1 MKITKEHWAQL
12 VVVILIAV
20 FLFLILQQ
28 CKSSGKSGGMPGGA
42 PGGMGGA
49 PSGAPAGGA
58 APNAKAGKDAKKG
71 GDKAAGF
78 GGAPGAPGAA
88 GGAQQDAAANTV
100 TVSAKTVKPETII
113 ATVHVNGDVSSKS
126 EVSTFPITSG
136 KITQVR
142 YDIGD
147 KVNKND
153 IIAYV
158 DPSKPGANYVASPV
172 KAPVSG
178 TIIECNVHAGDTVSP
193 NTVIATI
200 GSVTDIEIVVYVSE
214 KYSKYLKNGLP
225 AYLHL
230 TAYPDEK
237 FMTKITSVSP
247 VVAKSTRTIKV
258 SLELEK
264 YDARIKPGMFASIDL
279 VIQQRDNTIVVP
291 KKALRTYNDEQCVFV
306 INPATNTAE
315 RVIVT
320 VGLTND
326 NEAQITSG
334 LSAGQKVITAGS
346 VTDGCPVRIADES

>member
-1 MKITKEHWAQL
+1 MKITKENWAQL
-12 VVVILIAV
+12 LVVIIITF
-20 FLFLILQQ
+20 FLFLIVFG
-28 CKSSGKSGGMPGGA
+28 KVTGKSGAPGGPGGPGGAPGAGAPGGA
-42 PGGMGGA
+42 PGGA
-49 PSGAPAGGA
+49 
-58 APNAKAGKDAKKG
+58 KG
-71 GDKAAGF
+71 G
-78 GGAPGAPGAA
+78 GGMPGAPG
-88 GGAQQDAAANTV
+88 GAPQDAAANTV

-147 KVNKND
+147 KVTKND

-178 TIIECNVHAGDTVSP
+178 TIIECNVHPGDTVGP

-200 GSVTDIEIVVYVSE
+200 GSVTDIEVVVYVSE
-214 KYSKYLKNGLP
+214 KYSKYLKQGLP
-225 AYLHL
+225 AYLYL
-230 TAYPDEK
+230 TAYADEK
-237 FMTKITSVSP
+237 FLTRIASISP
-247 VVAKSTRTIKV
+247 VVAKNTRTIKV

-291 KKALRTYNDEQCVFV
+291 KRALRTFNDEQCVFV

-334 LSAGQKVITAGS
+334 LTAGQKVITAGS
-346 VTDGCPVRIADES
+346 VTEGCPVRIADES

>member
-1 MKITKEHWAQL
+1 MKINKENWAQL
-12 VVVILIAV
+12 LVVILIAV

-28 CKSSGKSGGMPGGA
+28 CRSSGKSGGPGGPGGA
-42 PGGMGGA
+42 PGA
-49 PSGAPAGGA
+49 
-58 APNAKAGKDAKKG
+58 
-71 GDKAAGF
+71 
-78 GGAPGAPGAA
+78 GAPGAKGPGGIPGAP
-88 GGAQQDAAANTV
+88 GGAPQDAAANTV

-147 KVNKND
+147 KVTKND

-158 DPSKPGANYVASPV
+158 DPAKPGANYVASPV

-178 TIIECNVHAGDTVSP
+178 TIIDCNVHPGDTVGP

-200 GSVTDIEIVVYVSE
+200 GSVTDIEVVVYVSE
-214 KYSKYLKNGLP
+214 KYSKYLKQGLP
-225 AYLHL
+225 AYLYL
-230 TAYPDEK
+230 TAYADEK
-237 FMTKITSVSP
+237 FLTRIASISP
-247 VVAKSTRTIKV
+247 VVAKNTRTIKV

-291 KKALRTYNDEQCVFV
+291 KRALRTYNDEQCVFV
-306 INPATNTAE
+306 VNPTTNTAE

-334 LSAGQKVITAGS
+334 LTSGQKVITAGS
-346 VTDGCPVRIADES
+346 VTEGCPVRIADES

>member
-1 MKITKEHWAQL
+1 MKITKENWAQL
-12 VVVILIAV
+12 LVVIIITF
-20 FLFLILQQ
+20 FLFLIVFG
-28 CKSSGKSGGMPGGA
+28 KVTGKSGAPGGPGGPGGAPGAGAPGGA
-42 PGGMGGA
+42 PGGA
-49 PSGAPAGGA
+49 
-58 APNAKAGKDAKKG
+58 KG
-71 GDKAAGF
+71 G
-78 GGAPGAPGAA
+78 GGMPGAPG
-88 GGAQQDAAANTV
+88 GAPQDAAANTV

-147 KVNKND
+147 KVTKND

-178 TIIECNVHAGDTVSP
+178 TIIECNVHPGDTVGP

-200 GSVTDIEIVVYVSE
+200 GSVTDIEVVVYVSE
-214 KYSKYLKNGLP
+214 KYSKYLKQGLP
-225 AYLHL
+225 AYLYL
-230 TAYPDEK
+230 TAYADEK
-237 FMTKITSVSP
+237 FLTRIASISP
-247 VVAKSTRTIKV
+247 VVAKNTRTIKV

-291 KKALRTYNDEQCVFV
+291 KRALRTFNDEQCVFI

-334 LSAGQKVITAGS
+334 LTAGQKVITAGS
-346 VTDGCPVRIADES
+346 VTEGCPVRIADES

>member
-1 MKITKEHWAQL
+1 MKITKENWAQL
-12 VVVILIAV
+12 LVVIIITV
-20 FLFLILQQ
+20 FLVLILYQ
-28 CKSSGKSGGMPGGA
+28 CHGSGKGGAGGAPGAGAPAGAPAGGAPNAKASGKAGKGKDAKSGGAPGMPGGA
-42 PGGMGGA
+42 PG
-49 PSGAPAGGA
+49 
-58 APNAKAGKDAKKG
+58 
-71 GDKAAGF
+71 
-78 GGAPGAPGAA
+78 
-88 GGAQQDAAANTV
+88 QQDAAANTV
-100 TVSAKTVKPETII
+100 TVSTKVVKPETII

-147 KVNKND
+147 KVNKNE

-178 TIIECNVHAGDTVSP
+178 TIIECNVHPGDTVGP

-200 GSVTDIEIVVYVSE
+200 GSVTDIEVVVYVSE

-230 TAYPDEK
+230 TAYADEQ
-237 FMTKITSVSP
+237 FLAKITSISP
-247 VVAKSTRTIKV
+247 VVARNTRTIKV

-291 KKALRTYNDEQCVFV
+291 KRALRTYNDEQCVFV
-306 INPATNTAE
+306 VNPTTNTAE

-334 LSAGQKVITAGS
+334 LTSGQKVITAGS
-346 VTDGCPVRIADES
+346 VTEGCPVRIADES

>member
-1 MKITKEHWAQL
+1 MKITKENWAQL
-12 VVVILIAV
+12 LVVIIITF
-20 FLFLILQQ
+20 FLFLIVFG
-28 CKSSGKSGGMPGGA
+28 KVTGKSGAPGGPGGPGGAPGAGAPGGA
-42 PGGMGGA
+42 PGGAKGSGGM
-49 PSGAPAGGA
+49 
-58 APNAKAGKDAKKG
+58 
-71 GDKAAGF
+71 
-78 GGAPGAPGAA
+78 PGAPG
-88 GGAQQDAAANTV
+88 GAPQDAAANTV

-147 KVNKND
+147 KVTKND

-178 TIIECNVHAGDTVSP
+178 TIIECNVHPGDTVGP

-200 GSVTDIEIVVYVSE
+200 GSVTDIEVVVYVSE
-214 KYSKYLKNGLP
+214 KYSKYLKQGLP
-225 AYLHL
+225 AYLYL
-230 TAYPDEK
+230 TAYADEK
-237 FMTKITSVSP
+237 FLTRIASISP
-247 VVAKSTRTIKV
+247 VVAKNTRTIKV

-291 KKALRTYNDEQCVFV
+291 KRALRTFNDEQCVFV

-334 LSAGQKVITAGS
+334 LTAGQKVITAGS
-346 VTDGCPVRIADES
+346 VTEGCPVRIADES

>member
-1 MKITKEHWAQL
+1 MRITKENWAQL
-12 VVVILIAV
+12 LVVIIIAV
-20 FLFLILQQ
+20 FLALILYQ
-28 CKSSGKSGGMPGGA
+28 CQGSKKGAAGGMPGA
-42 PGGMGGA
+42 GGPGGA
-49 PSGAPAGGA
+49 PAGAPAGGA
-58 APNAKAGKDAKKG
+58 PNAKASGKAGKDAKKG
-71 GDKAAGF
+71 KGSAG
-78 GGAPGAPGAA
+78 PGAPGAQ
-88 GGAQQDAAANTV
+88 GGAPQEAVVNTV

-153 IIAYV
+153 IVAYV

-178 TIIECNVHAGDTVSP
+178 TIIECNVHPGDTVSP
-193 NTVIATI
+193 NTVIVTI
-200 GSVTDIEIVVYVSE
+200 GSVTDIEVVVYVSE

-230 TAYPDEK
+230 TAYPDEQ
-237 FMTKITSVSP
+237 FMAKIASVSP
-247 VVAKSTRTIKV
+247 VVAKNTRTIKV

-264 YDARIKPGMFASIDL
+264 YDARIKPGMFAAIDL

-306 INPATNTAE
+306 INPTTNTAE
-315 RVIVT
+315 RAIVT

-334 LSAGQKVITAGS
+334 LTAGQKVITAGS
-346 VTDGCPVRIADES
+346 VTEGCPVRIADES

>member
-1 MKITKEHWAQL
+1 M
-12 VVVILIAV
+12 
-20 FLFLILQQ
+20 
-28 CKSSGKSGGMPGGA
+28 
-42 PGGMGGA
+42 
-49 PSGAPAGGA
+49 
-58 APNAKAGKDAKKG
+58 
-71 GDKAAGF
+71 
-78 GGAPGAPGAA
+78 
-88 GGAQQDAAANTV
+88 
-100 TVSAKTVKPETII
+100 
-113 ATVHVNGDVSSKS
+113 
-126 EVSTFPITSG
+126 
-136 KITQVR
+136 R

-147 KVNKND
+147 KVTKND

-178 TIIECNVHAGDTVSP
+178 TIIECNVHPGDTVGP

-200 GSVTDIEIVVYVSE
+200 GSVTDIEVVVYVSE
-214 KYSKYLKNGLP
+214 KYSKYLKQGLP
-225 AYLHL
+225 AYLYL
-230 TAYPDEK
+230 TAYADEK
-237 FMTKITSVSP
+237 FLTRIASISP
-247 VVAKSTRTIKV
+247 VVAKNTRTIKV

-291 KKALRTYNDEQCVFV
+291 KRALRTFNDEQCVFV

-334 LSAGQKVITAGS
+334 LTAGQKVITAGS
-346 VTDGCPVRIADES
+346 VTEGCPVRIADES

>member
-1 MKITKEHWAQL
+1 MKINKENWAQL
-12 VVVILIAV
+12 LVVLIITF
-20 FLFLILQQ
+20 FLFLMVFGKIT
-28 CKSSGKSGGMPGGA
+28 GKSAAQGGPGGPGGPWGAPGGAPNAKGPGGMPGA
-42 PGGMGGA
+42 PGGA
-49 PSGAPAGGA
+49 P
-58 APNAKAGKDAKKG
+58 
-71 GDKAAGF
+71 
-78 GGAPGAPGAA
+78 
-88 GGAQQDAAANTV
+88 QDAAANTV

-147 KVNKND
+147 KVTKND

-178 TIIECNVHAGDTVSP
+178 TIIDCNVHPGDTVGP

-200 GSVTDIEIVVYVSE
+200 GSVTDIEVVVYVSE

-225 AYLHL
+225 AYLYL
-230 TAYPDEK
+230 TAYADEK
-237 FMTKITSVSP
+237 FLTRIASISP
-247 VVAKSTRTIKV
+247 VVAKNTRTIKV

-291 KKALRTYNDEQCVFV
+291 KRALRTFNDEQCVFV

-334 LSAGQKVITAGS
+334 LTAGQKVITAGS
-346 VTDGCPVRIADES
+346 VTEGCPVRIADES

>member
-1 MKITKEHWAQL
+1 MKITKENWAQL
-12 VVVILIAV
+12 LVVLIITF
-20 FLFLILQQ
+20 FLFLMVFGKIT
-28 CKSSGKSGGMPGGA
+28 GKSAAQGGPGGPGGPGGAGAPGGAPNAKGAGGMPGA
-42 PGGMGGA
+42 PGGA
-49 PSGAPAGGA
+49 P
-58 APNAKAGKDAKKG
+58 
-71 GDKAAGF
+71 
-78 GGAPGAPGAA
+78 
-88 GGAQQDAAANTV
+88 QDAAANTV
-100 TVSAKTVKPETII
+100 TVSAKVVKPETII

-136 KITQVR
+136 KVTQVLH
-142 YDIGD
+142 DIGE
-147 KVNKND
+147 KVNKNE

-178 TIIECNVHAGDTVSP
+178 TIIECNVHPGDTVGP

-200 GSVTDIEIVVYVSE
+200 GSVTDIEVVVYVSE

-230 TAYPDEK
+230 TAYADEQ
-237 FMTKITSVSP
+237 FLAKITSISP
-247 VVAKSTRTIKV
+247 VVAKNTRTIKV

-306 INPATNTAE
+306 VNPATNTAE

-334 LSAGQKVITAGS
+334 LTAGQKVITAGS
-346 VTDGCPVRIADES
+346 VTEGCPVRIADES

>member
-1 MKITKEHWAQL
+1 MKITKENWAQL
-12 VVVILIAV
+12 LVVLIITF
-20 FLFLILQQ
+20 FLFLMVFGKIT
-28 CKSSGKSGGMPGGA
+28 GKSAAQGGPGGPGGPGGAGAPGGAPNAKGAGGMPGA
-42 PGGMGGA
+42 PGGA
-49 PSGAPAGGA
+49 P
-58 APNAKAGKDAKKG
+58 
-71 GDKAAGF
+71 
-78 GGAPGAPGAA
+78 
-88 GGAQQDAAANTV
+88 QDAAANTV
-100 TVSAKTVKPETII
+100 TVSAKVVKPETII

-147 KVNKND
+147 KVSKND

-178 TIIECNVHAGDTVSP
+178 TIIDCNVHPGDTVGP

-200 GSVTDIEIVVYVSE
+200 GSVTDIEVVVYVSE
-214 KYSKYLKNGLP
+214 KYSKFLKLGLP

-230 TAYPDEK
+230 TAYADEK
-237 FMTKITSVSP
+237 FLAKITSISP
-247 VVAKSTRTIKV
+247 VVAKNTRTIKV

-306 INPATNTAE
+306 VNPATNTAE

-326 NEAQITSG
+326 NDAQITSG
-334 LSAGQKVITAGS
+334 LSAGQKVITAGA
-346 VTDGCPVRIADES
+346 VTEGCPVRIADES

>member
-1 MKITKEHWAQL
+1 MKITKENWAQL
-12 VVVILIAV
+12 LVVLIITF
-20 FLFLILQQ
+20 FLFLMVFGKIT
-28 CKSSGKSGGMPGGA
+28 GKSAAQGGPGGPGGAGAPGGAPNAKGAGGMPGA
-42 PGGMGGA
+42 PGGA
-49 PSGAPAGGA
+49 P
-58 APNAKAGKDAKKG
+58 
-71 GDKAAGF
+71 
-78 GGAPGAPGAA
+78 
-88 GGAQQDAAANTV
+88 QDAAANTV
-100 TVSAKTVKPETII
+100 TVSAKVVKPETII

-147 KVNKND
+147 KVSKND

-178 TIIECNVHAGDTVSP
+178 TIIDCNVHPGDTVGP

-200 GSVTDIEIVVYVSE
+200 GSVTDIEVVVYVSE
-214 KYSKYLKNGLP
+214 KYSKFLKLGLP

-230 TAYPDEK
+230 TAYADEK
-237 FMTKITSVSP
+237 FLAKITSISP
-247 VVAKSTRTIKV
+247 VVAKNTRTIKV

-306 INPATNTAE
+306 VNPATNTAE

-326 NEAQITSG
+326 NDAQITSG
-334 LSAGQKVITAGS
+334 LSAGQKVITAGA
-346 VTDGCPVRIADES
+346 VTEGCPVRIADES

>member
-1 MKITKEHWAQL
+1 MKITKENWAQL
-12 VVVILIAV
+12 LVVIIITV
-20 FLFLILQQ
+20 FLALILYQ
-28 CKSSGKSGGMPGGA
+28 CHGSGKGAAGGMPGGA
-42 PGGMGGA
+42 PGA
-49 PSGAPAGGA
+49 GAPAGAGGA
-58 APNAKAGKDAKKG
+58 SNAKASGKAGKGKDAKS
-71 GDKAAGF
+71 
-78 GGAPGAPGAA
+78 GGAPGMPGGAPG
-88 GGAQQDAAANTV
+88 QQDAAANTV
-100 TVSAKTVKPETII
+100 TVSTKVVKLETII

-136 KITQVR
+136 KVTQVLH
-142 YDIGD
+142 DIGE
-147 KVNKND
+147 KVSKNE

-172 KAPVSG
+172 KAPVAG
-178 TIIECNVHAGDTVSP
+178 TIIECNVHPGDTVGPS
-193 NTVIATI
+193 TVIATI
-200 GSVTDIEIVVYVSE
+200 GSVTDIEVVVYVSE

-230 TAYPDEK
+230 TAYADEQ
-237 FMTKITSVSP
+237 FLAKITSISP
-247 VVAKSTRTIKV
+247 VVAKNTRTIKV

-306 INPATNTAE
+306 VNPTTNTAE

-334 LSAGQKVITAGS
+334 LTAGQKVITAGS
-346 VTDGCPVRIADES
+346 VTEGCPVRIADES

>member
-1 MKITKEHWAQL
+1 MRITKENWAQL
-12 VVVILIAV
+12 LVVIIIAV
-20 FLFLILQQ
+20 FLALILYQ
-28 CKSSGKSGGMPGGA
+28 CQGSGKGAAGGMPGAGG
-42 PGGMGGA
+42 PG
-49 PSGAPAGGA
+49 GAPAGAAAGG
-58 APNAKAGKDAKKG
+58 APNAKTPGKSGKNDKKG
-71 GDKAAGF
+71 GQNPAGT
-78 GGAPGAPGAA
+78 PGAS
-88 GGAQQDAAANTV
+88 GGRETVANTV

-136 KITQVR
+136 KITQVL

-178 TIIECNVHAGDTVSP
+178 TIIECNVHPGDTVGPS
-193 NTVIATI
+193 TVIATV
-200 GSVTDIEIVVYVSE
+200 GSVTDIEVVVYVSE

-230 TAYPDEK
+230 TAYSDEK
-237 FMTKITSVSP
+237 FLAKIVSISP
-247 VVAKSTRTIKV
+247 VVAKNTRTIKV

-306 INPATNTAE
+306 VNPTTNTAE
-315 RVIVT
+315 RAIVT

-334 LSAGQKVITAGS
+334 LTAGQKVITAGS
-346 VTDGCPVRIADES
+346 VTEGCPVRIADES

>member
-1 MKITKEHWAQL
+1 MKITKENWAQL
-12 VVVILIAV
+12 LVVIIITF
-20 FLFLILQQ
+20 FLFLMVFGKIT
-28 CKSSGKSGGMPGGA
+28 GKSAAQGGPGGPGGPGGAGAPGGAPNAKGAGGMPGA
-42 PGGMGGA
+42 PGGA
-49 PSGAPAGGA
+49 P
-58 APNAKAGKDAKKG
+58 
-71 GDKAAGF
+71 
-78 GGAPGAPGAA
+78 
-88 GGAQQDAAANTV
+88 QDAAANTV
-100 TVSAKTVKPETII
+100 TVSAKVVKPETII

-147 KVNKND
+147 KVSKND

-178 TIIECNVHAGDTVSP
+178 TIIDCNVHPGDTVGP

-200 GSVTDIEIVVYVSE
+200 GSVTDIEVVVYVSE
-214 KYSKYLKNGLP
+214 KYSKFLKQGLP

-230 TAYPDEK
+230 TAYSEDK
-237 FMTKITSVSP
+237 FLAKITSISP
-247 VVAKSTRTIKV
+247 VVAKNTRTIKV

-306 INPATNTAE
+306 VNPATNTAE

-326 NEAQITSG
+326 NDAQITSG
-334 LSAGQKVITAGS
+334 LSAGQKVITAGA
-346 VTDGCPVRIADES
+346 VTEGCPVRIADES

>member
-1 MKITKEHWAQL
+1 MKITKENWAQL
-12 VVVILIAV
+12 LVVIIITV
-20 FLFLILQQ
+20 FLALILYQ
-28 CKSSGKSGGMPGGA
+28 CHGSQKGAPGGMPGGA
-42 PGGMGGA
+42 PGAGA
-49 PSGAPAGGA
+49 PSGAGRAPDAKSSGKDGKGKDSKNGAPGMSGGA
-58 APNAKAGKDAKKG
+58 AG
-71 GDKAAGF
+71 
-78 GGAPGAPGAA
+78 
-88 GGAQQDAAANTV
+88 QQDAAGKQEAVNTV
-100 TVSAKTVKPETII
+100 TVSVKTVKPETII

-142 YDIGD
+142 YSIGD
-147 KVNKND
+147 RVNKND

-178 TIIECNVHAGDTVSP
+178 TIIECNVYPGDTVSP

-200 GSVTDIEIVVYVSE
+200 GSVTDIEAVVYVSE
-214 KYSKYLKNGLP
+214 KYSKFLKTGLP
-225 AYLHL
+225 AYLYL
-230 TAYPDEK
+230 TAFPDEK
-237 FMTKITSVSP
+237 FITKIASISP
-247 VVAKSTRTIKV
+247 VVAKNTRTIKV

-279 VIQQRDNTIVVP
+279 VVQQRENTIVVP

-334 LSAGQKVITAGS
+334 LTSGQKVITAGS
-346 VTDGCPVRIADES
+346 VTENCPVRIADES

>member
-1 MKITKEHWAQL
+1 MKITKENWAQL
-12 VVVILIAV
+12 LVVIIITF
-20 FLFLILQQ
+20 FLFLIVFG
-28 CKSSGKSGGMPGGA
+28 KVTGKSGAPGGPGGPGGAPGAGAPGGA
-42 PGGMGGA
+42 PGGA
-49 PSGAPAGGA
+49 
-58 APNAKAGKDAKKG
+58 KG
-71 GDKAAGF
+71 G
-78 GGAPGAPGAA
+78 GGMPGAPG
-88 GGAQQDAAANTV
+88 GAPQDAAANTV

-147 KVNKND
+147 KVTKND

-178 TIIECNVHAGDTVSP
+178 TIIECNVHPGDTVGP

-200 GSVTDIEIVVYVSE
+200 GSVTDIEVVVYVSK
-214 KYSKYLKNGLP
+214 KYSKYLKQGLP
-225 AYLHL
+225 AYLYL
-230 TAYPDEK
+230 TAYADEK
-237 FMTKITSVSP
+237 FLTRIASISP
-247 VVAKSTRTIKV
+247 VVAKNTRTIKV

-291 KKALRTYNDEQCVFV
+291 KRALRTFNDEQCVFV

-334 LSAGQKVITAGS
+334 LTAGQKVITAGS
-346 VTDGCPVRIADES
+346 VTEGCPVRIADES

>member
-1 MKITKEHWAQL
+1 MKITKENWAQL
-12 VVVILIAV
+12 LVVIIITV
-20 FLFLILQQ
+20 FLALILYQ
-28 CKSSGKSGGMPGGA
+28 CHGSGKGAAGGMPGGA
-42 PGGMGGA
+42 PGA
-49 PSGAPAGGA
+49 GAPAGASAGG
-58 APNAKAGKDAKKG
+58 APNANAGKAGKGKDAKS
-71 GDKAAGF
+71 
-78 GGAPGAPGAA
+78 GGAPGMPGGAPG
-88 GGAQQDAAANTV
+88 QQDAAANTV
-100 TVSAKTVKPETII
+100 TVSTKVVRPETII

-147 KVNKND
+147 KVSKND

-172 KAPVSG
+172 KAPVAG
-178 TIIECNVHAGDTVSP
+178 TIIECNVHPGDTVGPS
-193 NTVIATI
+193 TVIATI
-200 GSVTDIEIVVYVSE
+200 GSVTDIEVVVYVSE
-214 KYSKYLKNGLP
+214 KYSKFLKLGLP

-230 TAYPDEK
+230 TAYADEK
-237 FMTKITSVSP
+237 FLAKITSISP
-247 VVAKSTRTIKV
+247 VVAKNTRTIKV

-306 INPATNTAE
+306 VNPATNTAE

-326 NEAQITSG
+326 NDAQITSG
-334 LSAGQKVITAGS
+334 LSAGQKVITAGA
-346 VTDGCPVRIADES
+346 VTEGCPVRIADES

>member
-1 MKITKEHWAQL
+1 MKITKENWAQL
-12 VVVILIAV
+12 LVVLIITF
-20 FLFLILQQ
+20 FLFLMVFGKIT
-28 CKSSGKSGGMPGGA
+28 GKSAAQGGPGGPGGPGGAGAPGGAPNAKGAGGMPGA
-42 PGGMGGA
+42 PGGA
-49 PSGAPAGGA
+49 P
-58 APNAKAGKDAKKG
+58 
-71 GDKAAGF
+71 
-78 GGAPGAPGAA
+78 
-88 GGAQQDAAANTV
+88 QDAAANTV
-100 TVSAKTVKPETII
+100 TVSAKVVKPETII

-136 KITQVR
+136 KVTQVLH
-142 YDIGD
+142 DIGE
-147 KVNKND
+147 KVSKNE

-172 KAPVSG
+172 KAPVAG
-178 TIIECNVHAGDTVSP
+178 TIIECNVHPGDTVGPS
-193 NTVIATI
+193 TVIATI
-200 GSVTDIEIVVYVSE
+200 GSVTDIEVVVYVSE

-230 TAYPDEK
+230 TAYADEQ
-237 FMTKITSVSP
+237 FLAKITSISP
-247 VVAKSTRTIKV
+247 VVAKNTRTIKV

-306 INPATNTAE
+306 VNPTTNTAE

-334 LSAGQKVITAGS
+334 LTAGQKVITAGS
-346 VTDGCPVRIADES
+346 VTEGCPVRIADES

>member
-1 MKITKEHWAQL
+1 MKINKENWAQL
-12 VVVILIAV
+12 LVVLIITF
-20 FLFLILQQ
+20 FLFLMVFGKIT
-28 CKSSGKSGGMPGGA
+28 GKSAAQGGPGGPGGPGGAGAPGGAPNAKGPGGMPGA
-42 PGGMGGA
+42 PGGA
-49 PSGAPAGGA
+49 P
-58 APNAKAGKDAKKG
+58 
-71 GDKAAGF
+71 
-78 GGAPGAPGAA
+78 
-88 GGAQQDAAANTV
+88 QDAAANTV
-100 TVSAKTVKPETII
+100 TVSAKTVNPETII

-147 KVNKND
+147 KVTKND

-178 TIIECNVHAGDTVSP
+178 TIIECNVHPGDTVGP

-200 GSVTDIEIVVYVSE
+200 GSVTDIEVVVYVSE
-214 KYSKYLKNGLP
+214 KYSKFLNPGLP

-230 TAYPDEK
+230 TAYADEK
-237 FMTKITSVSP
+237 FLTRIASISP
-247 VVAKSTRTIKV
+247 VVAKNTRTIKV

-291 KKALRTYNDEQCVFV
+291 KRALRTFNDEQCVFV

-334 LSAGQKVITAGS
+334 LTAGQKVITAGA
-346 VTDGCPVRIADES
+346 VTEGCPVRIADES